1 MNSHNALT
9 AGLEQGLTALLGSK
23 GTTSLLAVVDAHQ
36 LLLACL
42 ALVAC
47 LRSLNGL
54 SVAGRVS
61 GIMEQVLLTVALNVA
76 LQNVSEGYDTGT
88 ATLNLLSVYFLSGAL
103 DRDGVMATTA
113 QYLLVARLT
122 ATLRAQPDGVLP
134 VAWALAFV
142 PTTGWV
148 PSEVAQLAQLVT
160 LESFSA
166 WLRAWF
172 PPSLLL
178 PSTALL
184 LYLCAPFVEYFPA
197 LNRLYRFAVFAVS
210 NDVNLAS
217 VPVPLA
223 AAALW
228 ALWQLEAEPVSKHLA
243 ALAGC
248 NLAVLATLDVLRFA
262 IDADPAPVLLA
273 LLTSIRILESS
284 GAALSGS
291 K

>member
-122 ATLRAQPDGVLP
+122 ANPKVKAQME
-134 VAWALAFV
+134 ALGHEVQA
-142 PTTGWV
+142 GLS
-148 PSEVAQLAQLVT
+148 PSQ
-160 LESFSA
+160 
-166 WLRAWF
+166 
-172 PPSLLL
+172 
-178 PSTALL
+178 
-184 LYLCAPFVEYFPA
+184 
-197 LNRLYRFAVFAVS
+197 
-210 NDVNLAS
+210 
-217 VPVPLA
+217 A
-223 AAALW
+223 AA
-228 ALWQLEAEPVSKHLA
+228 
-243 ALAGC
+243 
-248 NLAVLATLDVLRFA
+248 R
-262 IDADPAPVLLA
+262 LLA
-273 LLTSIRILESS
+273 MISDD
-284 GAALSGS
+284 
-291 K
+291 

>member
-1 MNSHNALT
+1 MNSHHALT

-23 GTTSLLAVVDAHQ
+23 GTASLLELVDAQQ
-36 LLLACL
+36 LLLTCL
-42 ALVAC
+42 ALVAF
-47 LRSLNGL
+47 LRALDSLP
-54 SVAGRVS
+54 VAGRVS
-61 GIMEQVLLTVALNVA
+61 GIMEQVLLTIALNVA
-76 LQNVSEGYDTGT
+76 LQGVSQGFDIGM
-88 ATLNLLSVYFLSGAL
+88 ATLNLLSVYFLTGAL
-103 DRDGVMATTA
+103 DHDGVMSTTS

-122 ATLRAQPDGVLP
+122 ATLRQQPDGVLP

-142 PTTGWV
+142 PTAGWV
-148 PSEVAQLAQLVT
+148 PAEAAQLAQLVT

-178 PSTALL
+178 PSTAIL
-184 LYLCAPFVEYFPA
+184 LYLCAPFIEYFPA

-210 NDVNLAS
+210 NDVNLVS

-228 ALWQLEAEPVSKHLA
+228 ALWQLEPEPVSKHLA

-248 NLAVLATLDVLRFA
+248 NLAVLATLDALRFA
-262 IDADPAPVLLA
+262 IDDDPAPVLLA
-273 LLTSIRILESS
+273 LLTGIRILENS
-284 GAALSGS
+284 GAALSAG

>member
-23 GTTSLLAVVDAHQ
+23 GTASLLELVDAQQ
-36 LLLACL
+36 LLLTCL
-42 ALVAC
+42 ALVAF
-47 LRSLNGL
+47 LRALDSLP
-54 SVAGRVS
+54 VAGRVS
-61 GIMEQVLLTVALNVA
+61 GIMEQVLLTIALNVA
-76 LQNVSEGYDTGT
+76 LQGVSQGFDIGM
-88 ATLNLLSVYFLSGAL
+88 ATLNLLSVYFLTGAL
-103 DRDGVMATTA
+103 DHDGVMSTTS

-122 ATLRAQPDGVLP
+122 ATLRQQPDGVLP

-142 PTTGWV
+142 PTAGWV
-148 PSEVAQLAQLVT
+148 PAEAAQLAQLVT

-178 PSTALL
+178 PSTAIL
-184 LYLCAPFVEYFPA
+184 LYLCAPFIEYFPA

-210 NDVNLAS
+210 NDVNLVS

-228 ALWQLEAEPVSKHLA
+228 ALWQLEPEPVSKHLA

-248 NLAVLATLDVLRFA
+248 NLAVLATLDALRFA
-262 IDADPAPVLLA
+262 IDDDPAPVLLA
-273 LLTSIRILESS
+273 LLTGIRILENS
-284 GAALSGS
+284 GAALSAG